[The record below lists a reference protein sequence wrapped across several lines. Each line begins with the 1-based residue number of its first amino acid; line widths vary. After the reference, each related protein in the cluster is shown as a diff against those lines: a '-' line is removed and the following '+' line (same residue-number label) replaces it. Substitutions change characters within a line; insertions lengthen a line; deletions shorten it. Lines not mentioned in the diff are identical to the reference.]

1 MQRMKAQ
8 DLAAGRKHFRRSAII
23 IDQMPCFPGRPN
35 CD

>member
-1 MQRMKAQ
+1 MKAQ

-23 IDQMPCFPGRPN
+23 IIDQMPCFPGRPN